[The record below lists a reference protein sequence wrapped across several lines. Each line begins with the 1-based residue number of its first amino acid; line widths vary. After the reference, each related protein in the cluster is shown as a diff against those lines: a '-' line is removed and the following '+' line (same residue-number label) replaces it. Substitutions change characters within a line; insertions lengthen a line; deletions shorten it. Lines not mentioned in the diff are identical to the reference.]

1 MDVNRTPS
9 DSLKDEIL
17 TSYRCGIAVFKRFA
31 YQLVYISEAETPI
44 EPNQFEDLLVVS
56 RARNQIKHLTAM
68 LVACDLQFLQV
79 LEGNPADVIATF
91 DRIALDPSHENLIV
105 LHRGYSSVGRT
116 FAAPSASPAAT
127 ADLVRQLFVL
137 EQVSEYRPVSNL
149 SANDRNNDSRGRYS
163 HPPPCRPW
171 SMEWANR
178 SGRY

>member
-17 TSYRCGIAVFKRFA
+17 TSYRCVIAVFKRFA

-91 DRIALDPSHENLIV
+91 DRIALDPRHENLVV

-116 FAAPSASPAAT
+116 FAASSMGFHSVAVDDQAAKEIVHKNDGVDFYQFDGLTALEFLLRCRPPAA
-127 ADLVRQLFVL
+127 A
-137 EQVSEYRPVSNL
+137 
-149 SANDRNNDSRGRYS
+149 A
-163 HPPPCRPW
+163 
-171 SMEWANR
+171 
-178 SGRY
+178 